1 LLDRNPRFLLITF
14 QSTIQRINPSV
25 NPDEVVALEG
35 AVQGAVLKGDVQ
47 DVLLLDVKIPK

>member
-14 QSTIQRINPSV
+14 QSTIQRINPSA